1 MVTVKLG
8 DAPERCVN
16 NRRVAKMI
24 RWLLEHQAEIQ
35 ATERG
40 EIILS
45 YAGDSLRAPP
55 GLSTHAGRLTTTAY
69 RASS

>member
-1 MVTVKLG
+1 VVTVKLG

-45 YAGDSLRAPP
+45 YAGDSLIPAHRQVYQPMPAD
-55 GLSTHAGRLTTTAY
+55 
-69 RASS
+69 